1 MQHIL
6 KIIENDLKNLNKDER
21 EEFRTVILNSFI
33 RITEGIDKKINK
45 FEKRILETVGET
57 KENVDIFIALIS
69 KEEYYLYEDKF
80 FPMIE
85 NVEVSLKDALTIR
98 DGKFKDIYL
107 SISSDKIEQYNGK
120 ILNASITIEEEIF
133 QLKLKL
139 VLNLKYEEQ
148 VKKLYEVFN
157 LNNLKWKTLL
167 NPYLKKMFT
176 LEIEECDE
184 KLLSLLNGSE
194 KIDIKKENLEKIWH
208 EDVSLCWNIKEKEV
222 LGEGVIR
229 PTKDR
234 IHLENT
240 LNFSSNKNVYICPIE
255 NCHVYLAEKIGRE
268 QIMIISEDKKNIL
281 WKIWEIQEIEEEKL
295 KKLNYKSFNNK
306 MELHFINKL
315 KLEKDLRI
323 RTISELE
330 RILNSFSI
338 FKRYFSFITAT
349 VMEKEIENYIGY
361 DINTFILDEFR
372 LKGYQKNL
380 KIKLKILKKDEFT
393 IDILSFVIS
402 EIQIYFPEY
411 RCVGELV

>member
-6 KIIENDLKNLNKDER
+6 KIIENDLKNLTKDER
-21 EEFRTVILNSFI
+21 EEFRTAVLNSFT

-57 KENVDIFIALIS
+57 KENVDIFVALIS
-69 KEEYYLYEDKF
+69 KDEYYLYEEKL

-85 NVEVSLKDALTIR
+85 NTESSLKDALTTR
-98 DGKFKDIYL
+98 NGKFKEIYL
-107 SISSDKIEQYNGK
+107 STSLDKIDQYNGK
-120 ILNASITIEEEIF
+120 ILNASADIEGEIF
-133 QLKLKL
+133 QFKLKL
-139 VLNLKYEEQ
+139 TLNLKYDEQ

-176 LEIEECDE
+176 LEIVEYDE

-194 KIDIKKENLEKIWH
+194 KIDIDKENLENIWH
-208 EDVSLCWNIKEKEV
+208 EDIFLCWNIKEKEV

-234 IHLENT
+234 IHLENI

-255 NCHVYLAEKIGRE
+255 SCHIYLVEKIGQE
-268 QIMIISEDKKNIL
+268 QMLIISEDKKNIL

-323 RTISELE
+323 RTVTELE
-330 RILNSFSI
+330 RILNSFSV
-338 FKRYFSFITAT
+338 FREYFSFITAT
-349 VMEKEIENYIGY
+349 VTEKEKCLGY
-361 DINTFILDEFR
+361 EVNSFILDEFR

-380 KIKLKILKKDEFT
+380 KIKLKNLKRDEFT
-393 IDILSFVIS
+393 IDILSFIVS

-411 RCVGELV
+411 KCIGELI

>member
-6 KIIENDLKNLNKDER
+6 KIIENDLKSLNKDER
-21 EEFRTVILNSFI
+21 EEFRTAILNSFT

-45 FEKRILETVGET
+45 FEKRILGTVGEA

-69 KEEYYLYEDKF
+69 KDEYYLYEDKF

-98 DGKFKDIYL
+98 NGEFKDIYL
-107 SISSDKIEQYNGK
+107 SIPSDKIEQYNGK
-120 ILNASITIEEEIF
+120 ILNAFVTIEEEIF

-139 VLNLKYEEQ
+139 IFNSKYKEQ
-148 VKKLYEVFN
+148 VKKLYDVFN

-176 LEIEECDE
+176 LEIEEYDE
-184 KLLSLLNGSE
+184 KLIPLLNGKE
-194 KIDIKKENLEKIWH
+194 KLDIDKEGLENIWH
-208 EDVSLCWNIKEKEV
+208 EDTLLCWNIKEKEV

-234 IHLENT
+234 IHLENI
-240 LNFSSNKNVYICPIE
+240 LNFSSNQKIYICPIE
-255 NCHVYLAEKIGRE
+255 NCHVYLVEKIGRE

-323 RTISELE
+323 RTIIELE

-338 FKRYFSFITAT
+338 FKKYFTFVAAIVTDK
-349 VMEKEIENYIGY
+349 EKEKYSGY
-361 DINTFILDEFR
+361 EVNSFILDEFR
-372 LKGYQKNL
+372 LKGYQKPL
-380 KIKLKILKKDEFT
+380 KIKLKILLNDEFT

-402 EIQIYFPEY
+402 EIQLYFPEY
-411 RCVGELV
+411 KCVGEII

>member
-1 MQHIL
+1 M
-6 KIIENDLKNLNKDER
+6 
-21 EEFRTVILNSFI
+21 
-33 RITEGIDKKINK
+33 
-45 FEKRILETVGET
+45 ETVGET

-85 NVEVSLKDALTIR
+85 NVEVDLKDALTIR
-98 DGKFKDIYL
+98 NGEFKDIYL

-120 ILNASITIEEEIF
+120 ILNASITVEEEIF

-176 LEIEECDE
+176 LEIVEYDE

-194 KIDIKKENLEKIWH
+194 KIDIEKENLENIWH
-208 EDVSLCWNIKEKEV
+208 EDISLCWNIKEKKV

-234 IHLENT
+234 IHLENI

-255 NCHVYLAEKIGRE
+255 NCHVYLVEKIGLE

-323 RTISELE
+323 RTVTELE

-338 FKRYFSFITAT
+338 FKEYFSFLAAT
-349 VMEKEIENYIGY
+349 VIEEEIETYIGY
-361 DINTFILDEFR
+361 DVNIFILDEFR

-411 RCVGELV
+411 RCIGELV

>member
-6 KIIENDLKNLNKDER
+6 KIIENDLKNLTKDER
-21 EEFRTVILNSFI
+21 EEFRTAILNSFT

-57 KENVDIFIALIS
+57 RENIDIFIALIS
-69 KEEYYLYEDKF
+69 KEEYYLHEDKF
-80 FPMIE
+80 FPMLE
-85 NVEVSLKDALTIR
+85 NTEISLKDALTIR
-98 DGKFKDIYL
+98 NGKFKEIYL
-107 SISSDKIEQYNGK
+107 SISSDKVEQYNGK
-120 ILNASITIEEEIF
+120 ILNASVTIEGETF

-139 VLNLKYEEQ
+139 ILNLKYEEQ

-167 NPYLKKMFT
+167 NPYLKKMFI
-176 LEIEECDE
+176 LQIIEYDE
-184 KLLSLLNGSE
+184 KLLSLLNGNE
-194 KIDIKKENLEKIWH
+194 KIDIDKESLENIWH
-208 EDVSLCWNIKEKEV
+208 DDILLCWNIKEKEV
-222 LGEGVIR
+222 LGEGIIR

-234 IHLENT
+234 IHLENI
-240 LNFSSNKNVYICPIE
+240 LNFSSNKNIYVCPIE
-255 NCHVYLAEKIGRE
+255 NCYVYLAEKIGQE

-338 FKRYFSFITAT
+338 FKEYFSFITAT
-349 VMEKEIENYIGY
+349 VIEKETENYIGY
-361 DINTFILDEFR
+361 DVNTFILDEFR
-372 LKGYQKNL
+372 LKGHQKIL
-380 KIKLKILKKDEFT
+380 KIKLKKLKKDEFT
-393 IDILSFVIS
+393 VDILSFVIS

-411 RCVGELV
+411 KCIGELV

>member
-6 KIIENDLKNLNKDER
+6 KIIENDLKSLNKDER
-21 EEFRTVILNSFI
+21 EEFRTAILNSFT

-45 FEKRILETVGET
+45 FEKRILGTVGEA

-69 KEEYYLYEDKF
+69 KDEYYLYEDKF

-98 DGKFKDIYL
+98 NGEFKDIYL
-107 SISSDKIEQYNGK
+107 SIPSDKIEQYNGK
-120 ILNASITIEEEIF
+120 ILNAFVTIEEEIF

-139 VLNLKYEEQ
+139 IFNSKYKEQ
-148 VKKLYEVFN
+148 VKKLYDVFN

-176 LEIEECDE
+176 LEIEEYDE
-184 KLLSLLNGSE
+184 KLISLLNGKE
-194 KIDIKKENLEKIWH
+194 KLDIDKEGLENIWH
-208 EDVSLCWNIKEKEV
+208 EDTLLCWNIKEKEV

-234 IHLENT
+234 IHLENI
-240 LNFSSNKNVYICPIE
+240 LNFSSNQKIYICPIE
-255 NCHVYLAEKIGRE
+255 NCHVYLVEKIGRE

-323 RTISELE
+323 RTIIELE

-338 FKRYFSFITAT
+338 FKKYFTFVAAIVTDK
-349 VMEKEIENYIGY
+349 EKEKYSGY
-361 DINTFILDEFR
+361 EVNSFILDEFR
-372 LKGYQKNL
+372 LKGYQKPL
-380 KIKLKILKKDEFT
+380 KIKLKILLNDEFT

-402 EIQIYFPEY
+402 EIQLYFPEY
-411 RCVGELV
+411 KCVGEII